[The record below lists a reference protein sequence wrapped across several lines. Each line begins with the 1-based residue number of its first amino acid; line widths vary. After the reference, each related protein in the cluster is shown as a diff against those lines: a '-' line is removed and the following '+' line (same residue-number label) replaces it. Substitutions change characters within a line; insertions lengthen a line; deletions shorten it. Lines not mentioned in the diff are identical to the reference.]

1 MKSSSLSLAMNL
13 QWLFPSTFLQEN
25 KLGNQHAEKIGLRK
39 YPCPNKN
46 AILSYNNRR
55 IIVNRRQNVYIL
67 LFRSFYNNVQRQNYL
82 LHILEFYYPF
92 IQFFFEE
99 EIIKYSARLIKT
111 IIVKKSNPL
120 TMEWKICSS
129 NHMTYLWECYL
140 KIHTTKN

>member
-1 MKSSSLSLAMNL
+1 MKSIVSSYYCQVWKKWYLMKFSQINIVSSSLNLAMNL
-13 QWLFPSTFLQEN
+13 QWSLPSSFLQEN

-82 LHILEFYYPF
+82 LHILEFYYPS

-111 IIVKKSNPL
+111 IIVKNQ
-120 TMEWKICSS
+120 
-129 NHMTYLWECYL
+129 
-140 KIHTTKN
+140 IH

>member
-1 MKSSSLSLAMNL
+1 MKKVIFDEILTDQYCIELFNLAMNL
-13 QWLFPSTFLQEN
+13 QWSLPSSFLQEN

-82 LHILEFYYPF
+82 LHILEFYYPS

-111 IIVKKSNPL
+111 IIVKNQ
-120 TMEWKICSS
+120 
-129 NHMTYLWECYL
+129 
-140 KIHTTKN
+140 IH

>member
-1 MKSSSLSLAMNL
+1 MKKLIIDEILTDQYCIELFSLCYSLAMNL
-13 QWLFPSTFLQEN
+13 QWSLPSTFLQEN

-82 LHILEFYYPF
+82 LHILEFYYPS

-111 IIVKKSNPL
+111 IIVKNQ
-120 TMEWKICSS
+120 
-129 NHMTYLWECYL
+129 
-140 KIHTTKN
+140 IH